1 MKFFLSTFSLLF
13 LISMTNKTFA
23 GPIFKDNFQDPAQW
37 TYISDNVMGGVS
49 TGSVAYKTDNG
60 ASVALLSGNVT
71 TENNGGFIQVRR
83 NISNIDLKTAKFVKV
98 VAKGNNQ
105 KYFIH
110 LRTTGTILPWQ
121 YYASEF
127 IVDEDFKEFILPINK
142 FEKSSFFLANTI
154 KSKNI
159 TSIGLVAYG
168 RDHHAKLK
176 VKEIAFLE

>member
-1 MKFFLSTFSLLF
+1 MKFFLSIFSLLF

-60 ASVALLSGNVT
+60 APMALLSGNVT

-110 LRTTGTILPWQ
+110 
-121 YYASEF
+121 
-127 IVDEDFKEFILPINK
+127 
-142 FEKSSFFLANTI
+142 
-154 KSKNI
+154 
-159 TSIGLVAYG
+159 
-168 RDHHAKLK
+168 
-176 VKEIAFLE
+176 

>member
-1 MKFFLSTFSLLF
+1 M
-13 LISMTNKTFA
+13 
-23 GPIFKDNFQDPAQW
+23 
-37 TYISDNVMGGVS
+37 
-49 TGSVAYKTDNG
+49 
-60 ASVALLSGNVT
+60 
-71 TENNGGFIQVRR
+71 
-83 NISNIDLKTAKFVKV
+83 
-98 VAKGNNQ
+98 
-105 KYFIH
+105 
-110 LRTTGTILPWQ
+110 RTTGTILPWQ

-168 RDHHAKLK
+168 RDHHAKLN